1 MTLRFLA
8 TVVAIA
14 VLSLPSTAQFWQN
27 TEGPPAATSCLA
39 TNSKGMVFAGTA
51 FSAVYR
57 STDLGTSWVRYDNGI
72 DDGGPNFVTVNMIK
86 VGANDELFAA
96 VNGLGLLRSRDD
108 GQTWQKL
115 NIGITVAPSARI
127 SVSTKVV
134 GSTTQV
140 FLGYDAGA
148 KALMMRFS
156 EDGGETFVEIPKS
169 NLPSAAS
176 SLFETF
182 LSPNSYKMFVLV
194 SYNKGLYRSTNRGT
208 SWTRIDSDPQ
218 SGESDDNFQTMTAD
232 RNGVL
237 YIGRNALPGSTKSPN
252 AVVMRSKDDGEK
264 WEYLLNGW
272 DNRDVTNNKIGGIA
286 FGRNNDVWVVTEKT
300 SGVFYSSNSGD
311 QWISQNDGMPGDGSG
326 QDIIATSRNHVFVAP
341 NGSFIHRHIDPTTSV
356 DENIP
361 SIVRETSAF
370 PNPVRD
376 QVFVNVDLAAD
387 AFVRI
392 DVMSVGG
399 EQVVPSYQSTMSA
412 GQHTVSF
419 MTSSLA
425 PGMYMWTLTTGGQ
438 MQRGTFVIANR

>member
-1 MTLRFLA
+1 MTMRFLA

-14 VLSLPSTAQFWQN
+14 VISIPSTAQFWQN

-39 TNSKGMVFAGTA
+39 TNSKGMVFAGTP

-57 STDLGTSWVRYDNGI
+57 STDLGVTWVRFDNGI
-72 DDGGPNFVTVNMIK
+72 DDGGPNFVIVNMIK

-96 VNGLGLLRSRDD
+96 VNGLGVLRSRDD

-115 NIGITVAPSARI
+115 NINIDVASSARI
-127 SVSTKVV
+127 SVSTKIV
-134 GSTTQV
+134 GGTTQV
-140 FLGYDAGA
+140 FVGYDAGA
-148 KALMMRFS
+148 KALMMRLS

-182 LSPNSYKMFVLV
+182 LSPNSNKLFVLV
-194 SYNKGLYRSTNRGT
+194 SYNKGLYRSSNRGT
-208 SWTRIDSDPQ
+208 TWTRIDSDPA

-237 YIGRNALPGSTKSPN
+237 FIGRNALPGSTKSPN

-286 FGRNNDVWVVTEKT
+286 FGKDNDVWVITEKT
-300 SGVFYSSNSGD
+300 SGVFHSTNGGD
-311 QWISQNDGMPGDGSG
+311 LWVSQNDGLPGDGSG
-326 QDIIATSRNHVFVAP
+326 QDIAVTSRNHVFVAP
-341 NGSFIHRHIDPTTSV
+341 NGAPIHRHIDPTTSV
-356 DENIP
+356 NDELP
-361 SIVRETSAF
+361 AVVRETAAY

-376 QVFVNVDLAAD
+376 QVFINFDLATD
-387 AFVRI
+387 ALVRI

-399 EQVVPSYQSTMSA
+399 EQVATSYVERH
-412 GQHTVSF
+412 GVGRHTVSF
-419 MTSSLA
+419 PTTTLA
-425 PGMYMWTLTTGGQ
+425 PGLYVWSVTTGGEVKHG
-438 MQRGTFVIANR
+438 RFVVAN